1 VAEPRLS
8 DDMIQD
14 LRFGIRTL
22 RRSPGFTLLAVFCLT
37 LGIGATTSVFSWI
50 EGILLRPYPLV
61 SSQDRMVAMVGID
74 RNGRTDVSWP
84 DFEDLRKNS
93 TLEES
98 FVAEHIFGTTLSI
111 GERAQRATGSV
122 VSANYFQALG
132 IHPILGRTFE
142 PEEDTGRNAHPVTV
156 ISYQAWKDRYGLD
169 PAIIGKSQ
177 MLNGVKHTIIG
188 VAPEGFFGTFVGYS
202 FQFWVPA
209 AMEEVFGGGT
219 YKLEN
224 RGARWIEGFAVL
236 KPGVTIEQAQAEISA
251 VAQRLETE
259 YPSTNR
265 NRGIRLYPLWQT
277 PFNGAGTLLPTLRVS
292 LVVACF
298 VLLIAC
304 ANVGNLLLV
313 RSLGRRHEI
322 TVRLSLGAGRLRLIR
337 QLLTE
342 GLVLAV
348 ASAAGGL
355 LIANLCR
362 NAIGLLF
369 PYRPGVVV
377 NLPAEIDLRVLALST
392 AVSVLATMLF
402 GLVPALQASRI
413 DLADAMKS
421 DSGSV
426 AGGRGRTWIRSS
438 LVAVQV
444 ALSFVLLVGAGI
456 LLKSL
461 QAMRTTDPGFSTTVV
476 TTSVDMNA
484 AGYDQ
489 ARIRNFQ
496 DQLVD
501 RVRAMGGVE
510 SAAWTRI
517 APISYAGYSSSPVM
531 VDGFEAQPGEQ
542 PVVEYAEIGP
552 EWLRTMGI
560 PVLSGREFAR
570 GDTANTAGVAVVN
583 QAMAVQYWP
592 GQDPVGKRVQVKG
605 RWLDVVG
612 VAKNSKYRSLIE
624 PAKPFFYL
632 PMSQSQLGQGLE
644 IRSTFGP
651 EAMAHALTRAIQA
664 MDPNLAPG
672 EVIAMREQVDRM
684 SWPQRA
690 AVTLLASFSA
700 IALLLAVIGL
710 YGVMSYSVSQSRREL
725 GLRMALGAGASDLM
739 RLVVTQG
746 IRLTIGGTIIGAAAA
761 LLSTRLMGDLLYNVS
776 PRDPGVFLS
785 ASAIMVIAGVAASLM
800 PGWKAVRT
808 DPVRVLRT

>member
-1 VAEPRLS
+1 
-8 DDMIQD
+8 
-14 LRFGIRTL
+14 
-22 RRSPGFTLLAVFCLT
+22 
-37 LGIGATTSVFSWI
+37 
-50 EGILLRPYPLV
+50 
-61 SSQDRMVAMVGID
+61 MVAMVGID

>member
-1 VAEPRLS
+1 
-8 DDMIQD
+8 
-14 LRFGIRTL
+14 
-22 RRSPGFTLLAVFCLT
+22 
-37 LGIGATTSVFSWI
+37 
-50 EGILLRPYPLV
+50 
-61 SSQDRMVAMVGID
+61 MVAIAGTD

-84 DFEDLRKNS
+84 DFGDLRKNS
-93 TLEES
+93 TLVES

-142 PEEDTGRNAHPVTV
+142 PSEDSGRNAHPVTV
-156 ISYQAWKDRYGLD
+156 ISYQAWKDRYAFD
-169 PAIIGKSQ
+169 PAIVGKSQ
-177 MLNGVKHTIIG
+177 MLGGVKHTIVG

-202 FQFWVPA
+202 LQFWVPA
-209 AMEEVFGGGT
+209 SMEEVFGGGA

-236 KPGVTIEQAQAEISA
+236 KPSVTLEQAQAEISGIA
-251 VAQRLETE
+251 ERLDAE

-277 PFNGAGTLLPTLRVS
+277 PFNGAGTLLPTLRIS
-292 LVVACF
+292 LLVACF

-313 RSLGRRHEI
+313 RSLGRRQEI
-322 TVRLSLGAGRLRLIR
+322 AVRLSLGAGRLRVIR
-337 QLLTE
+337 QLLIE

-348 ASAAGGL
+348 TASAGGL
-355 LIANLCR
+355 FVANICR
-362 NAIGLLF
+362 SAIGLLF
-369 PYRPGVVV
+369 PYRPGVIA
-377 NLPAEIDLRVLALST
+377 NLPAQIDLRVLALST
-392 AVSVLATMLF
+392 TVSVLATILF
-402 GLVPALQASRI
+402 GLAPALQASGI
-413 DLADAMKS
+413 DMAGVMKS

-438 LVAVQV
+438 LVAIQV
-444 ALSFVLLVGAGI
+444 ALSFVLLAGAGV

-461 QAMRTTDPGFSTTVV
+461 QGMRTSDPGFSTKSVI
-476 TTSVDMNA
+476 TTSLDMVA

-501 RVRAMGGVE
+501 RVATIGGVE

-517 APISYAGYSSSPVM
+517 TPFAYGGYSSSPIM

-552 EWLRTMGI
+552 AWLRTMGI
-560 PVLSGREFAR
+560 RLPSGREFTR
-570 GDTANTAGVAVVN
+570 GDTANTTAVVVVN
-583 QAMAVQYWP
+583 ETMAVQYWP
-592 GQDPVGKRVQVKG
+592 GQDPVGKRVQARG
-605 RWLDVVG
+605 RWLEVVG

-624 PAKPFFYL
+624 LAKPFFYV
-632 PMSQSQLGQGLE
+632 PMSQSQLGQSLE
-644 IRSTFGP
+644 IRSRFGP
-651 EAMAHALTRAIQA
+651 DAVAHALTREIQA

-672 EVIAMREQVDRM
+672 EVITMREQVDRM

-690 AVTLLASFSA
+690 AVTLLVAFSA
-700 IALLLAVIGL
+700 IALLLAGIGL

-725 GLRMALGAGASDLM
+725 GLRMALGANGSDLL
-739 RLVVTQG
+739 RLVIAQG
-746 IRLTIGGTIIGAAAA
+746 IRLTIAGTMIGVGAAW
-761 LLSTRLMGDLLYNVS
+761 LSTRLMGDLLYKVS
-776 PRDPGVFLS
+776 PRDPSVFLS
-785 ASAIMVIAGVAASLM
+785 ALVIMMIAGAAASLM
-800 PGWKAVRT
+800 PAWKALRT
-808 DPVRVLRT
+808 DPVRALRS

>member
-1 VAEPRLS
+1 
-8 DDMIQD
+8 MIQD
-14 LRFGIRTL
+14 LRFGLRTL
-22 RRSPGFTLLAVFCLT
+22 RRSPGFALLAVFCLT

-61 SSQDRMVAMVGID
+61 SSQDRMVAVAGTD
-74 RNGRTDVSWP
+74 RNGRTAVSWP
-84 DFEDLRKNS
+84 DFEDFRKNS
-93 TLEES
+93 RLVES

-132 IHPILGRTFE
+132 IHPILGRAFE
-142 PEEDTGRNAHPVTV
+142 PDEDTGRNAHPVTV
-156 ISYQAWKDRYGLD
+156 ISYQAWKDRYGFD
-169 PAIIGKSQ
+169 PAIVGKSQ
-177 MLNGVKHTIIG
+177 MLNGVKHTIVG

-202 FQFWVPA
+202 LQFWVPP

-224 RGARWIEGFAVL
+224 RGARWIEGFALL
-236 KPGVTIEQAQAEISA
+236 KPGVTIEQAQAEMSG
-251 VAQRLETE
+251 VAQRLEAE

-265 NRGIRLYPLWQT
+265 NRGIRLYPLWRT

-322 TVRLSLGAGRLRLIR
+322 SVRLSLGAGRWRLIR

-342 GLVLAV
+342 GLVLGV
-348 ASAAGGL
+348 AAAAGGL
-355 LIANLCR
+355 LVANLCR

-369 PYRPGVVV
+369 PYRPGVIA
-377 NLPAEIDLRVLALST
+377 NLPAQIDLRVLALST
-392 AVSVLATMLF
+392 AVSVVATILF

-413 DLADAMKS
+413 DLAGAMKS
-421 DSGSV
+421 DSASV
-426 AGGRGRTWIRSS
+426 VGGRGRTWVRSS
-438 LVAVQV
+438 LVVVQV
-444 ALSFVLLVGAGI
+444 ALSFVLLAGAGI

-461 QAMRTTDPGFSTTVV
+461 QAMRTSDPGFSTNSVM
-476 TTSVDMNA
+476 TTSLDLVA
-484 AGYDQ
+484 AGYDP

-496 DQLVD
+496 DQLID
-501 RVRAMGGVE
+501 RMGALGGVE

-517 APISYAGYSSSPVM
+517 APFSYGGYSSSPIM

-552 EWLRTMGI
+552 AWLRTMGI
-560 PVLSGREFAR
+560 PLLSGREFTR
-570 GDTANTAGVAVVN
+570 GDTANTAAVAVVN
-583 QAMAVQYWP
+583 EAMAVQYWP
-592 GQDPVGKRVQVKG
+592 GQDPAGKRVQVKG
-605 RWLDVVG
+605 RWLQVAG

-624 PAKPFFYL
+624 PDKPFFYV
-632 PMSQSQLGQGLE
+632 PMNQSQLGQSLE
-644 IRSTFGP
+644 IRSRLGP
-651 EAMAHALTRAIQA
+651 EAMAHALTREIQA

-672 EVIAMREQVDRM
+672 EVITMREQVDRM

-700 IALLLAVIGL
+700 IALLLAGIGL

-725 GLRMALGAGASDLM
+725 GLRMALGARASDLL
-739 RLVVTQG
+739 RLVMAQG
-746 IRLTIGGTIIGAAAA
+746 IRLTIAGTVIGAGAAW
-761 LLSTRLMGDLLYNVS
+761 LLTRLMGDLLYNVS

-785 ASAIMVIAGVAASLM
+785 AMVLMIIAGVAASLI
-800 PGWKAVRT
+800 PGWRAVRT

>member
-1 VAEPRLS
+1 
-8 DDMIQD
+8 MIQD
-14 LRFGIRTL
+14 LRFALRTL
-22 RRSPGFTLLAVFCLT
+22 RRSPGFALLAVFCLT

-61 SSQDRMVAMVGID
+61 SSQDRMVAMAGTD
-74 RNGRTDVSWP
+74 RNGRTAVSWP

-93 TLEES
+93 RLMEA

-132 IHPILGRTFE
+132 IRPILGRTFE
-142 PEEDTGRNAHPVTV
+142 PNEDTGRNAYPVTV

-177 MLNGVKHTIIG
+177 MLNGVKHTIVG

-202 FQFWVPA
+202 LQFWVPPS
-209 AMEEVFGGGT
+209 MEEVFGGGT

-236 KPGVTIEQAQAEISA
+236 KPGVTIEQAQAEMSGI
-251 VAQRLETE
+251 AQRLETE
-259 YPSTNR
+259 YPTTNR
-265 NRGIRLYPLWQT
+265 NRGIRLYHLWQT

-342 GLVLAV
+342 GLVLGV
-348 ASAAGGL
+348 AAAAGGL
-355 LIANLCR
+355 LVANLCR

-369 PYRPGVVV
+369 PYRPGVIA
-377 NLPAEIDLRVLALST
+377 NLPAQIDLRVLALST
-392 AVSVLATMLF
+392 AVSVVATILF

-413 DLADAMKS
+413 DLAGAMKS

-426 AGGRGRTWIRSS
+426 AGGRGRAWIRSS

-461 QAMRTTDPGFSTTVV
+461 HAMRTSDPGFSTTVI
-476 TTSVDMNA
+476 TTGLDMVA
-484 AGYDQ
+484 AGYDP

-496 DQLVD
+496 DQLID
-501 RVRAMGGVE
+501 RITALGGVE
-510 SAAWTRI
+510 SAAWTRVS
-517 APISYAGYSSSPVM
+517 PFSYGGYSSSPIM
-531 VDGFEAQPGEQ
+531 VDGFEVQPGEQ

-552 EWLRTMGI
+552 AWLRTMGI
-560 PVLSGREFAR
+560 PLLAGREFTR
-570 GDTANTAGVAVVN
+570 GDTADTAAVAVVN

-592 GQDPVGKRVQVKG
+592 GQDPAGKRVHVKG
-605 RWLDVVG
+605 RWLQVVG

-624 PAKPFFYL
+624 STKPFFYV
-632 PMSQSQLGQGLE
+632 PMSQSQLGQGLQ
-644 IRSTFGP
+644 IRSRLGP
-651 EAMAHALTRAIQA
+651 EAIAHALTREIQA

-672 EVIAMREQVDRM
+672 EALTMREQVDRM

-700 IALLLAVIGL
+700 IALLLAGIGL

-725 GLRMALGAGASDLM
+725 GLRMALGARASDLL
-739 RLVVTQG
+739 RLVIAQG
-746 IRLTIGGTIIGAAAA
+746 IRLTVAGTIIGVGAAW
-761 LLSTRLMGDLLYNVS
+761 LSTRLMGDLLYNVS
-776 PRDPGVFLS
+776 PRDPGVFL
-785 ASAIMVIAGVAASLM
+785 AALAIMVVAGVGASLM
-800 PGWKAVRT
+800 PGWRAVRT
-808 DPVRVLRT
+808 DPVRALRT

>member
-1 VAEPRLS
+1 
-8 DDMIQD
+8 MIQD

>member
-1 VAEPRLS
+1 
-8 DDMIQD
+8 MIQD
-14 LRFGIRTL
+14 LRFALRTL
-22 RRSPGFTLLAVFCLT
+22 RRSPGFALLAVFCLT

-61 SSQDRMVAMVGID
+61 SSQDRMVAMAGTD
-74 RNGRTDVSWP
+74 RNGRTAVSWP

-93 TLEES
+93 RLMEA

-132 IHPILGRTFE
+132 IRPILGRTFE
-142 PEEDTGRNAHPVTV
+142 PNEDTGRNAYPVTV

-177 MLNGVKHTIIG
+177 MLNGVKHTIVG

-202 FQFWVPA
+202 LQFWVPPS
-209 AMEEVFGGGT
+209 MEEVFGGGT

-236 KPGVTIEQAQAEISA
+236 KPGVTIEQAQAEMSGI
-251 VAQRLETE
+251 AQRLETE
-259 YPSTNR
+259 YPTTNR
-265 NRGIRLYPLWQT
+265 NRGIRLYHLWQT

-342 GLVLAV
+342 GLVLGV
-348 ASAAGGL
+348 AAAAGGL
-355 LIANLCR
+355 LVANLCR

-369 PYRPGVVV
+369 PYRPGVIA
-377 NLPAEIDLRVLALST
+377 NLPAQIDLRVLALST
-392 AVSVLATMLF
+392 AVSVVATILF

-413 DLADAMKS
+413 DLAGAMKS

-426 AGGRGRTWIRSS
+426 AGGRGRAWIRSS

-461 QAMRTTDPGFSTTVV
+461 HAMRTSDPGFSTTVI
-476 TTSVDMNA
+476 TTGLDMVA
-484 AGYDQ
+484 AGYDP

-496 DQLVD
+496 DQLID
-501 RVRAMGGVE
+501 RITALGGVE
-510 SAAWTRI
+510 SAAWTRVS
-517 APISYAGYSSSPVM
+517 PFSYGGYSSSPIM
-531 VDGFEAQPGEQ
+531 VDGFEVQPGEQ

-552 EWLRTMGI
+552 AWLRTMGI
-560 PVLSGREFAR
+560 PLLAGREFTR
-570 GDTANTAGVAVVN
+570 GDTADTAAVAVVN

-592 GQDPVGKRVQVKG
+592 GQDPAGKRVQVKG
-605 RWLDVVG
+605 RWLQVVG

-624 PAKPFFYL
+624 STKPFFYV
-632 PMSQSQLGQGLE
+632 PMSQSQLGQGLQ
-644 IRSTFGP
+644 IRSRLGP
-651 EAMAHALTRAIQA
+651 EAIAHALTREIQA

-672 EVIAMREQVDRM
+672 EVLTMREQVDRM

-700 IALLLAVIGL
+700 IALLLAGIGL

-725 GLRMALGAGASDLM
+725 GLRMALGARASDLL
-739 RLVVTQG
+739 RLVIAQG
-746 IRLTIGGTIIGAAAA
+746 IRLTVAGTIIGVGAAW
-761 LLSTRLMGDLLYNVS
+761 LSTRLMGDLLYNVS
-776 PRDPGVFLS
+776 PRDPGVFL
-785 ASAIMVIAGVAASLM
+785 AALAIMVVAGVGASLM
-800 PGWKAVRT
+800 PGWRAVRT
-808 DPVRVLRT
+808 DPVRALRT

>member
-1 VAEPRLS
+1 
-8 DDMIQD
+8 
-14 LRFGIRTL
+14 
-22 RRSPGFTLLAVFCLT
+22 
-37 LGIGATTSVFSWI
+37 
-50 EGILLRPYPLV
+50 
-61 SSQDRMVAMVGID
+61 
-74 RNGRTDVSWP
+74 
-84 DFEDLRKNS
+84 
-93 TLEES
+93 
-98 FVAEHIFGTTLSI
+98 
-111 GERAQRATGSV
+111 
-122 VSANYFQALG
+122 
-132 IHPILGRTFE
+132 
-142 PEEDTGRNAHPVTV
+142 
-156 ISYQAWKDRYGLD
+156 
-169 PAIIGKSQ
+169 
-177 MLNGVKHTIIG
+177 
-188 VAPEGFFGTFVGYS
+188 
-202 FQFWVPA
+202 
-209 AMEEVFGGGT
+209 
-219 YKLEN
+219 
-224 RGARWIEGFAVL
+224 
-236 KPGVTIEQAQAEISA
+236 
-251 VAQRLETE
+251 
-259 YPSTNR
+259 
-265 NRGIRLYPLWQT
+265 
-277 PFNGAGTLLPTLRVS
+277 
-292 LVVACF
+292 